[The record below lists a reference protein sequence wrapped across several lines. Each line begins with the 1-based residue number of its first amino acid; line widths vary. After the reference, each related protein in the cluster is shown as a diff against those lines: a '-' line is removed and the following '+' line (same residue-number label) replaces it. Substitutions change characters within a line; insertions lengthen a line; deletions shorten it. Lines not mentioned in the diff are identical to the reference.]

1 MKTKLLVTTLLTMT
15 IASTVAVGC
24 GSSGSA
30 SDSSS
35 SSGAVVAA
43 ESDTANTTVSGIMA
57 GTQSDF
63 LRASIVP
70 GNWLKSPLIQDL
82 GFEWDGILP
91 KGIQM
96 KVAPGEWSADPVELA
111 LDVKDVVK
119 NKSFTVVGTSKDGKI
134 SVSSKIS
141 VDQIAEKQLKITVD
155 SKATVQDNPDGAK
168 ALAKASEN
176 ILQVFQ
182 ADRLPDEQASN

>member
-1 MKTKLLVTTLLTMT
+1 MKTKLLVATLLSMT

-24 GSSGSA
+24 GSSSSS
-30 SDSSS
+30 SDDS

-43 ESDTANTTVSGIMA
+43 ESDTASTSVSGIMA

-70 GNWLKSPLIQDL
+70 GNWLKSPLIEDL
-82 GFEWDGILP
+82 GFEWDGIMP

-96 KVAPGEWSADPVELA
+96 KVAAGAWSEKSTDLS

-134 SVSSKIS
+134 SVSSKVS
-141 VDQIAEKQLKITVD
+141 VEEAGDKKLKITVD
-155 SKATVQDNPDGAK
+155 SKATVKDNPEGAK

-182 ADRLPDEQASN
+182 ADRIDEASAQ